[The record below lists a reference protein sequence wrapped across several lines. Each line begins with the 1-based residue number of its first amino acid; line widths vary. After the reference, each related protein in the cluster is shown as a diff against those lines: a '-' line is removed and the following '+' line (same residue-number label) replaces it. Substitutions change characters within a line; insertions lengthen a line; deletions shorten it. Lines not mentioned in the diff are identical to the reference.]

1 VNLFRSPWEKG
12 GQRRW
17 LVMARQFEPS
27 LASMSVASG
36 APPAKMKAPKG
47 VSVFGEAPGALGL
60 ARVARNRCGIE
71 RGEARVPQ
79 LENRQ
84 IPWLGGSIYRGFWLP
99 S

>member
-1 VNLFRSPWEKG
+1 
-12 GQRRW
+12 
-17 LVMARQFEPS
+17 
-27 LASMSVASG
+27 VAGDGEAVRAKLGVDVDGFWGSSG
-36 APPAKMKAPKG
+36 KDEGTKG

-84 IPWLGGSIYRGFWLP
+84 IPRLGGSIYRGFWLP